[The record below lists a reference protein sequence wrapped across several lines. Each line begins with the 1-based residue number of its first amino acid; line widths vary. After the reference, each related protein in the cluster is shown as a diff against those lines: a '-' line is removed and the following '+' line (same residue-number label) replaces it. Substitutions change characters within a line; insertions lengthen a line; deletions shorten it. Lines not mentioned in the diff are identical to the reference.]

1 MHHPT
6 DRIAP
11 TVAFLTPVV
20 EHWLVGEI
28 IAQWLHIK
36 YQSTQLQSDYELVVH
51 KNAASDLIPFGTIQ
65 F

>member
-1 MHHPT
+1 MHHPA

-11 TVAFLTPVV
+11 TMAFLTPVV

-28 IAQWLHIK
+28 IAQWVHIK
-36 YQSTQLQSDYELVVH
+36 YQSTQLQRDYELV
-51 KNAASDLIPFGTIQ
+51 AASDLIPFGTIQ